1 MTRTSRRQWLN
12 RAAGASLAAMAS
24 PSIASSNES
33 QGGPPAAPVPT
44 AGAAGHK
51 DKVSVSRRGQ
61 YEKTALR
68 SDFVNVA
75 AIQSRVRAV
84 DGNNPGPGLKE
95 GPEHALKLIDYAQ
108 GAAPEWGGERVW
120 GQKQDLICMHEFPI
134 QG

>member
-84 DGNNPGPGLKE
+84 DGNNPGPAPLAPAQSADAGRIAAAPRDPRRQARPR
-95 GPEHALKLIDYAQ
+95 GWPQ
-108 GAAPEWGGERVW
+108 GAVW
-120 GQKQDLICMHEFPI
+120 
-134 QG
+134 